1 MAGALT
7 PRFPRDRSCAEA
19 CRRLDRESRAWL
31 GRLHTVG
38 PVRDRALAELHELL
52 RREAQFHIRQ
62 RTSALAE
69 FPTSDIG
76 DLAVQA
82 ADDALL
88 ALLRK
93 LEDFRG
99 DSQFL
104 TWARRFAQLEAPVSI
119 RRRLGRDRLAWD
131 PDSAPAVPY
140 PGPSP
145 GERAEIRDLLQAIS
159 VLITEQLTQRQR
171 TVLIATTVAG
181 TSTAELAA
189 DLQTTPGA
197 IYKALYDART
207 KLRAQ
212 LALG

>member
-1 MAGALT
+1 MT
-7 PRFPRDRSCAEA
+7 DPPISRFPRDRSGAEV
-19 CRRLDRESRAWL
+19 CQRLDAESRAWL
-31 GRLHTVG
+31 ARLHN
-38 PVRDRALAELHELL
+38 PDRRDHALAELHELL
-52 RREAQFHIRQ
+52 RCEARFHIRW
-62 RTSALAE
+62 RTSALAG

-93 LEDFRG
+93 LDDFRG

-104 TWARRFAQLEAPVSI
+104 TWARRFAQLEAPVSV
-119 RRRLGRDRLAWD
+119 RRRLGRDQLARD
-131 PDSAPAVPY
+131 PDSAPAIPDL
-140 PGPSP
+140 GPSP
-145 GERAEIRDLLQAIS
+145 GERAEVRELLQTIG
-159 VLITEQLTQRQR
+159 VLVTEQLTQRQR
-171 TVLIATTVAG
+171 TVLIATAVVG
-181 TSTAELAA
+181 TSTAALAA